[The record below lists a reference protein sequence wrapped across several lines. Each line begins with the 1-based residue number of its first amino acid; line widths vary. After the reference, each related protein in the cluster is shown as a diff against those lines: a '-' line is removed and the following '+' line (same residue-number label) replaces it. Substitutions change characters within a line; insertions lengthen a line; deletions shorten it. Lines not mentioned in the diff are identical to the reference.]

1 LPVPTISDKKAY
13 GERQLE
19 MLSESLIPGL
29 ADHVEVMEVATPRD
43 YERRLLMPEGAFLG
57 LDMDL
62 SASTVF
68 RPAARSRSIKGLY
81 LAGGSTHPG
90 GGVPTVISSGVI
102 TANLINRYE

>member
-1 LPVPTISDKKAY
+1 
-13 GERQLE
+13 

-29 ADHVEVMEVATPRD
+29 ADHVKVMEVVTPKD
-43 YERRLLMPEGAFLG
+43 YERQLLMPEGAFLG

-62 SASTVF
+62 TASTVF

-90 GGVPTVISSGVI
+90 GGVPTVISSGI
-102 TANLINRYE
+102 IAADLMEKYE